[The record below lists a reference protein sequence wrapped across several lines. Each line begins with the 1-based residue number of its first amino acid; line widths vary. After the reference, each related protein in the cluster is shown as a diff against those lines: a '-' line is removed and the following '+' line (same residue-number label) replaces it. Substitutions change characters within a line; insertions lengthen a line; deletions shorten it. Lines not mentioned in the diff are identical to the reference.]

1 MYSSITKMYLIKYEG
16 LNQKPLRN
24 LSSNRRS
31 LLHILWLFTWAL
43 IRSSCQ
49 WTLKSLQLA
58 LLRNGSPSVNKK
70 KSAWIIYPVVI
81 EFYPMINVANIYSC
95 KFPLQIFYISSHGDP
110 MQSVLDRN
118 SWALQH
124 HQIFFKKYAVIH
136 IWFTSYLRLTM
147 I

>member
-1 MYSSITKMYLIKYEG
+1 MYSSITKTYLLKYKG
-16 LNQKPLRN
+16 LNQTPLRN

-31 LLHILWLFTWAL
+31 LLHILWLLTWAL
-43 IRSSCQ
+43 IGSSCQ
-49 WTLKSLQLA
+49 WTLKSLQPA
-58 LLRNGSPSVNKK
+58 LLQNGFPSVNKK

-81 EFYPMINVANIYSC
+81 EFYPMINVVNIYSC
-95 KFPLQIFYISSHGDP
+95 KLLLQIFYVFSHGHP

-118 SWALQH
+118 PWALRH